1 MCETDCKYFLAISYP
16 VFYSV
21 AILYDLD
28 ISIKQLHKRTKHKEN
43 CSHTNCRLTLFYM
56 VNIKVDLILNDWII
70 LIGIIFKFTLHLI
83 RCPYKQCRPIVAQVL
98 SHFQTLTMPS
108 LEEVTIKPWVVW
120 NVAISVMMSWWPT
133 GRDSGPRR
141 GVSSV
146 DPLFCLLWISWWGED
161 QINISM
167 QKPKIWWKWDLSYFF
182 RPVLLLFLL
191 WSCDCRTQKGSEES
205 H

>member
-1 MCETDCKYFLAISYP
+1 MPCP

-21 AILYDLD
+21 AILYVFD
-28 ISIKQLHKRTKHKEN
+28 IAWSSCTKEQKQKAN
-43 CSHTNCRLTLFYM
+43 CSHTNCWITLFYI
-56 VNIKVDLILNDWII
+56 VTFHFFKVDLILNDWII

-83 RCPYKQCRPIVAQVL
+83 GLLYKQCRPTLAQCV

-120 NVAISVMMSWWPT
+120 KVAISVMMSWWPT

-146 DPLFCLLWISWWGED
+146 DPLFCLLWISWWGWREVGVK
-161 QINISM
+161 IS
-167 QKPKIWWKWDLSYFF
+167 
-182 RPVLLLFLL
+182 
-191 WSCDCRTQKGSEES
+191 
-205 H
+205 